1 MPGKKKRRMSPRK
14 KRQRTERAGRPTSR
28 GLVEASGAAAAAAD
42 GESRTHVKMNGVR
55 AYDFLNEQALGVA
68 EGDSIRRNG
77 QMTLLISGG
86 EDVSHGELLMQLL
99 ASHDVMRQTM
109 HKDMMAALS
118 RLPKAIAEA
127 LGKQRSSRIVVKK
140 ERGAGRRGAQ
150 ANGQGGGG
158 ESADS
163 EEETLKT
170 TPFKSAVH
178 ENQFVRLTRR
188 YLCSPYFNKE
198 DFYLTPED
206 FLKRLTEKNGG
217 QVFGTHASNSRVYY
231 NVFTC
236 IRPSNSRV

>member
-1 MPGKKKRRMSPRK
+1 MPPAKKKKKRTSPRK
-14 KRQRTERAGRPTSR
+14 KRQRTERNETSGSRPAR
-28 GLVEASGAAAAAAD
+28 AAAAAAD
-42 GESRTHVKMNGVR
+42 GEIRTHVKMNGVR
-55 AYDFLNEQALGVA
+55 AYDFLHGQALGVA

-77 QMTLLISGG
+77 LMTLLISGG
-86 EDVSHGELLMQLL
+86 EDVNRDDLLMQLL
-99 ASHDVMRQTM
+99 ASQDVMRQAM
-109 HKDMMAALS
+109 HREQMALLS
-118 RLPKAIAEA
+118 RLPTQFAEA
-127 LGKQRSSRIVVKK
+127 LGKQRTSRIVVKK

-150 ANGQGGGG
+150 ANGHGDGD

-163 EEETLKT
+163 EEETLKS
-170 TPFKSAVH
+170 TPFKTAVH

-188 YLCSPYFNKE
+188 WMCSPYFNKE

>member
-1 MPGKKKRRMSPRK
+1 MPGKKGKKRQAPSPRK
-14 KRQRTERAGRPTSR
+14 KRQRQRSM
-28 GLVEASGAAAAAAD
+28 ASGSRPRAAAAAAD
-42 GESRTHVKMNGVR
+42 DEIKTHRMMSGEA
-55 AYDFLNEQALGVA
+55 AYTFLHEQALGMA
-68 EGDSIRRNG
+68 AGHTIRRNG
-77 QMTLLISGG
+77 LMRLLISGDDVNR
-86 EDVSHGELLMQLL
+86 EDLLMQLL
-99 ASHDVMRQTM
+99 ACQE
-109 HKDMMAALS
+109 LS
-118 RLPKAIAEA
+118 RLANHRELVAVVTRLPTA
-127 LGKQRSSRIVVKK
+127 LAAALVKQRTSHTVVKK
-140 ERGAGRRGAQ
+140 EKGAGRRGAQ

-163 EEETLKT
+163 EEEKLKT
-170 TPFKSAVH
+170 TPFRSAVH

-188 YLCSPYFNKE
+188 YFCSPYFNKE

>member
-1 MPGKKKRRMSPRK
+1 MPGKKKRRTSPRK

-28 GLVEASGAAAAAAD
+28 GLIEASGAAAAAAD

-68 EGDSIRRNG
+68 EGDSIRRNA

-150 ANGQGGGG
+150 ANGHGDGD
-158 ESADS
+158 ESVDS
-163 EEETLKT
+163 EEESLKS

-178 ENQFVRLTRR
+178 QNNFTRFTRR
-188 YLCSPYFNKE
+188 WMCGPNFDKK

-206 FLKRLTEKNGG
+206 FLKRLTESNEG
-217 QVFGTHASNSRVYY
+217 QVFGTHASNSRV
-231 NVFTC
+231 
-236 IRPSNSRV
+236 